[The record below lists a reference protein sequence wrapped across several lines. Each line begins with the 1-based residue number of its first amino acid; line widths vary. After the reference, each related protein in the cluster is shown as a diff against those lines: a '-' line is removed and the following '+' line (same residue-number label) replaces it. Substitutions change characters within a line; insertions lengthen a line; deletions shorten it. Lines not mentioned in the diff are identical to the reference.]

1 MVEHMTK
8 EELKERIADLE
19 WEDFEAKTAKSEL
32 PKDIWESV
40 SSFSNCYGGWIV
52 LGVKQEGKT
61 FSIQGV
67 DNIEK
72 LEQDFFSTLRSQKFN
87 AQLIAQPKKYIIDD
101 KKLLAFYIPASKIK
115 PIYYNV
121 PSNTYIRMGS
131 GDQRATEAEINAM
144 FRDQSFGIKTE
155 QFIPM
160 SNFDMVNS
168 ASLQSYR
175 SYVKA
180 YNPDRAY
187 PELDDASF
195 CNKIKF
201 LNDNGEISYSCLLM
215 FGKGEYVQQ
224 FVPTFALSYLE
235 IPGID
240 VASAKQRYTYKL
252 PEQDNIWESYL
263 IIMRRLQTVV
273 NVPFGKINHL
283 GVAEHDTSMSDIVR
297 EALVNFCQHADF
309 FSPLR
314 SSIHVFLNR
323 IEFLNAGS
331 FPVALNKMVG
341 KFFSMA
347 RNPGI
352 SKMFRWADLCEN
364 EGFGMDELLSW
375 QKITNSKVEI
385 ESEREFSRVI
395 LYLPENGANLGANEV
410 QIAQDGA
417 NLGANEVQTA
427 QDGANLGTNK
437 QRILHAIQ
445 IDNTLSVLKLQV
457 LTDIPLRTLQREIN
471 ELIEL
476 GALEKG
482 GTRKNIIWTIK
493 NI

>member
-1 MVEHMTK
+1 
-8 EELKERIADLE
+8 
-19 WEDFEAKTAKSEL
+19 
-32 PKDIWESV
+32 
-40 SSFSNCYGGWIV
+40 
-52 LGVKQEGKT
+52 
-61 FSIQGV
+61 
-67 DNIEK
+67 
-72 LEQDFFSTLRSQKFN
+72 
-87 AQLIAQPKKYIIDD
+87 
-101 KKLLAFYIPASKIK
+101 
-115 PIYYNV
+115 
-121 PSNTYIRMGS
+121 
-131 GDQRATEAEINAM
+131 
-144 FRDQSFGIKTE
+144 
-155 QFIPM
+155 
-160 SNFDMVNS
+160 
-168 ASLQSYR
+168 
-175 SYVKA
+175 
-180 YNPDRAY
+180 
-187 PELDDASF
+187 
-195 CNKIKF
+195 
-201 LNDNGEISYSCLLM
+201 
-215 FGKGEYVQQ
+215 
-224 FVPTFALSYLE
+224 
-235 IPGID
+235 
-240 VASAKQRYTYKL
+240 
-252 PEQDNIWESYL
+252 
-263 IIMRRLQTVV
+263 MRRLQTVV

-395 LYLPENGANLGANEV
+395 LYLPENGANLGANETQTAQSGANLGANKV
-410 QIAQDGA
+410 QAASDGA
-417 NLGANEVQTA
+417 NLGA
-427 QDGANLGTNK
+427 NK

-445 IDNTLSVLKLQV
+445 IDNTLSLLKLQV
-457 LTDIPLRTLQREIN
+457 LTNIPLRTLQREVN
-471 ELIEL
+471 EMIAL
-476 GALEKG
+476 GVLEKG

>member
-1 MVEHMTK
+1 
-8 EELKERIADLE
+8 
-19 WEDFEAKTAKSEL
+19 
-32 PKDIWESV
+32 
-40 SSFSNCYGGWIV
+40 
-52 LGVKQEGKT
+52 
-61 FSIQGV
+61 
-67 DNIEK
+67 
-72 LEQDFFSTLRSQKFN
+72 
-87 AQLIAQPKKYIIDD
+87 
-101 KKLLAFYIPASKIK
+101 
-115 PIYYNV
+115 
-121 PSNTYIRMGS
+121 
-131 GDQRATEAEINAM
+131 
-144 FRDQSFGIKTE
+144 
-155 QFIPM
+155 
-160 SNFDMVNS
+160 
-168 ASLQSYR
+168 
-175 SYVKA
+175 
-180 YNPDRAY
+180 
-187 PELDDASF
+187 
-195 CNKIKF
+195 
-201 LNDNGEISYSCLLM
+201 M

-263 IIMRRLQTVV
+263 VIMRRLQTVV

-410 QIAQDGA
+410 QTAQDGA
-417 NLGANEVQTA
+417 NLGA
-427 QDGANLGTNK
+427 NK

-493 NI
+493 NM

>member
-1 MVEHMTK
+1 MTSQP
-8 EELKERIADLE
+8 L
-19 WEDFEAKTAKSEL
+19 
-32 PKDIWESV
+32 
-40 SSFSNCYGGWIV
+40 GGR
-52 LGVKQEGKT
+52 GK
-61 FSIQGV
+61 
-67 DNIEK
+67 
-72 LEQDFFSTLRSQKFN
+72 
-87 AQLIAQPKKYIIDD
+87 
-101 KKLLAFYIPASKIK
+101 
-115 PIYYNV
+115 
-121 PSNTYIRMGS
+121 
-131 GDQRATEAEINAM
+131 
-144 FRDQSFGIKTE
+144 
-155 QFIPM
+155 
-160 SNFDMVNS
+160 
-168 ASLQSYR
+168 
-175 SYVKA
+175 
-180 YNPDRAY
+180 
-187 PELDDASF
+187 
-195 CNKIKF
+195 
-201 LNDNGEISYSCLLM
+201 
-215 FGKGEYVQQ
+215 
-224 FVPTFALSYLE
+224 
-235 IPGID
+235 
-240 VASAKQRYTYKL
+240 
-252 PEQDNIWESYL
+252 
-263 IIMRRLQTVV
+263 RRLQTVV

-283 GVAEHDTSMSDIVR
+283 GVAEHDTSMPDIVR

-309 FSPLR
+309 FTPLR
-314 SSIHVFLNR
+314 PSIHVFLNR

-395 LYLPENGANLGANEV
+395 LYLPENGANLGANEART
-410 QIAQDGA
+410 AQSGA

>member
-1 MVEHMTK
+1 MTV
-8 EELKERIADLE
+8 
-19 WEDFEAKTAKSEL
+19 F
-32 PKDIWESV
+32 
-40 SSFSNCYGGWIV
+40 
-52 LGVKQEGKT
+52 
-61 FSIQGV
+61 
-67 DNIEK
+67 
-72 LEQDFFSTLRSQKFN
+72 
-87 AQLIAQPKKYIIDD
+87 
-101 KKLLAFYIPASKIK
+101 LL
-115 PIYYNV
+115 
-121 PSNTYIRMGS
+121 
-131 GDQRATEAEINAM
+131 
-144 FRDQSFGIKTE
+144 
-155 QFIPM
+155 
-160 SNFDMVNS
+160 
-168 ASLQSYR
+168 
-175 SYVKA
+175 
-180 YNPDRAY
+180 
-187 PELDDASF
+187 
-195 CNKIKF
+195 C
-201 LNDNGEISYSCLLM
+201 
-215 FGKGEYVQQ
+215 
-224 FVPTFALSYLE
+224 
-235 IPGID
+235 
-240 VASAKQRYTYKL
+240 
-252 PEQDNIWESYL
+252 
-263 IIMRRLQTVV
+263 
-273 NVPFGKINHL
+273 H
-283 GVAEHDTSMSDIVR
+283 
-297 EALVNFCQHADF
+297 CQHADF

-395 LYLPENGANLGANEV
+395 LYLPENGANLG
-410 QIAQDGA
+410 
-417 NLGANEVQTA
+417 
-427 QDGANLGTNK
+427 TNK

-493 NI
+493 NM

>member
-1 MVEHMTK
+1 
-8 EELKERIADLE
+8 
-19 WEDFEAKTAKSEL
+19 
-32 PKDIWESV
+32 
-40 SSFSNCYGGWIV
+40 
-52 LGVKQEGKT
+52 
-61 FSIQGV
+61 
-67 DNIEK
+67 
-72 LEQDFFSTLRSQKFN
+72 
-87 AQLIAQPKKYIIDD
+87 
-101 KKLLAFYIPASKIK
+101 
-115 PIYYNV
+115 
-121 PSNTYIRMGS
+121 
-131 GDQRATEAEINAM
+131 
-144 FRDQSFGIKTE
+144 
-155 QFIPM
+155 
-160 SNFDMVNS
+160 
-168 ASLQSYR
+168 
-175 SYVKA
+175 
-180 YNPDRAY
+180 
-187 PELDDASF
+187 
-195 CNKIKF
+195 
-201 LNDNGEISYSCLLM
+201 M

-309 FSPLR
+309 FSSLR

-410 QIAQDGA
+410 QTAQDGA

-427 QDGANLGTNK
+427 QDGANLGANK

-493 NI
+493 NM